1 MKPDFLTA
9 RLAAPHGFF
18 TRLGGVSEGAYG
30 SLNCGLSGADDPAC
44 VAENRR
50 RAAIAVGAAPASL
63 AGLRQV
69 HGARVIGVTEPWA
82 PGAGPDADAMVT
94 DRPGIALGIITADCA
109 PVLFADATGRVVGA
123 AHAGWRGALA
133 GVLEAVLDSMRA
145 LGAEGITAVI
155 GPCIHQQSY
164 EVGDDLRDA
173 VLAREAGDSRFFHPN
188 EAGRHQFD
196 LPGYCAARL
205 REAGIAA
212 AILPDDTYTDER
224 RFFSHRRRTKRAEG
238 PGGHQISIIMRAA

>member
-9 RLAAPHGFF
+9 PLAAPHGFF
-18 TRLGGVSEGAYG
+18 TRLGGVSQGAYG
-30 SLNCGLSGADDPAC
+30 SLNCGLSGADDPAR

-50 RAAIAVGAAPASL
+50 RAAISLGAAPESL
-63 AGLRQV
+63 VGLRQV
-69 HGARVIGVTEPWA
+69 HGARVIKVTEPWA

-94 DRPGIALGIITADCA
+94 ERPGIALGVITADCA
-109 PVLFADATGRVVGA
+109 PVLFADASGRVIGA
-123 AHAGWRGALA
+123 AHAGWRGA
-133 GVLEAVLDSMRA
+133 LEAVLDSMRA
-145 LGAEGITAVI
+145 LGAKEITAAI

-173 VLAREAGDSRFFHPN
+173 VLAREAGDSRFFRPN

-205 REAGIAA
+205 REAGIEAV
-212 AILPDDTYTDER
+212 ILPDDTYADER

-238 PGGHQISIIMRAA
+238 PGGHQISIIMRAS